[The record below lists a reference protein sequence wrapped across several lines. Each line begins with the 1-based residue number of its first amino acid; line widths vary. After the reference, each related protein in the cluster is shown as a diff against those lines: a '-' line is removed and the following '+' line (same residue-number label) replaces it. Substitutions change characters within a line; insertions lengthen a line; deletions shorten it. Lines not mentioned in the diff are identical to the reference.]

1 MTLQSDLGIESSAG
15 LKDMLAAHVDVDAP
29 IAVDGAGVQRVH
41 TASLQ
46 VLAAWWQARTL
57 HARETRWAD
66 IGEPLRAAARTTPG
80 VAAQRGAWEAA
91 VATGELDATEAA
103 EKVLQALRSDWC
115 DTP

>member
-1 MTLQSDLGIESSAG
+1 MDTVTLQSDLGIESSAG

-66 IGEPLRAAARTTPG
+66 IGEPLRAAARTLSLEPALAIADAPAHPTSSMERTP
-80 VAAQRGAWEAA
+80 
-91 VATGELDATEAA
+91 
-103 EKVLQALRSDWC
+103 
-115 DTP
+115 